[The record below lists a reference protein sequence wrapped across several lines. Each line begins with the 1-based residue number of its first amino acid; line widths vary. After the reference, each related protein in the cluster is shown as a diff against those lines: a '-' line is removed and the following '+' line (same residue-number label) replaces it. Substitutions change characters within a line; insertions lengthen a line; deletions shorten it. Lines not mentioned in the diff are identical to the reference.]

1 LKAVIYARV
10 STEDQ
15 KVENQVLALRRFAES
30 RGVEVVGVFEDPGVS
45 GYETKPEERVGWV
58 KAVEL
63 ASKEGAAILVFSLDR
78 ISRRYDYLVKTLDG
92 LRERGVNVITYQ
104 EEWLQSLTA
113 IPDEALRKL
122 MFDIVVRALA
132 YGYQKYVEA
141 LKEKIKAGMERAR
154 KEGKHVGRP
163 PSIPEEF
170 VVKLIRKYP
179 YLSKKDLWRMARA
192 ENYRISYPR
201 FVKKVNE
208 AAMKYGL
215 KLGKNNLKTS

>member
-1 LKAVIYARV
+1 MPGDVKERLVNIVAGFISKTVIELPV
-10 STEDQ
+10 D
-15 KVENQVLALRRFAES
+15 
-30 RGVEVVGVFEDPGVS
+30 VV
-45 GYETKPEERVGWV
+45 
-58 KAVEL
+58 
-63 ASKEGAAILVFSLDR
+63 
-78 ISRRYDYLVKTLDG
+78 
-92 LRERGVNVITYQ
+92 
-104 EEWLQSLTA
+104 
-113 IPDEALRKL
+113 EALRKL

-170 VVKLIRKYP
+170 VVKLIRKHP
-179 YLSKKDLWRMARA
+179 YLSKKDLWRMAKA

-208 AAMKYGL
+208 AARKYGL